1 MERRKMKYYEEKLN
15 SLEKA
20 VQEIFEEND
29 YEIKV
34 SKVCKAGGVV
44 LTGITVSKKNG
55 VSPCLYLENYMS
67 ELERCNIA
75 DVAYKIYI
83 QYMEAYNK
91 IDEDIVKIVYE
102 LHDFEQI
109 KKRLRVKVLNTE
121 YSKGYISKYAS
132 KEFLD
137 LSMLVYVEVSQ
148 NQSITISDEQC
159 KNWSKTF
166 EEILRIAMQNE
177 KYSLQNI
184 ADILNEV
191 GMVDKNDECK
201 MYVMSNNSRMYG
213 AGAIVKADLLK
224 QTAEKLEADLL
235 ILPSSIHELIII
247 PWKEAEKLDDI
258 KVMVREINDNMVST
272 DEILSYN
279 IYRYSAEEN
288 SVRIL

>member
-1 MERRKMKYYEEKLN
+1 MKHFEVKLN
-15 SLEKA
+15 SLKNA
-20 VQEIFEEND
+20 VQEIFEENG
-29 YEIKV
+29 YEIEISKV
-34 SKVCKAGGVV
+34 SKAGGII

-55 VSPCLYLENYMS
+55 VCPCLYLENYIN
-67 ELERCNIA
+67 ELKDCDVA

-83 QYMEAYNK
+83 QYMEAYSK

-102 LHDFEQI
+102 LHDFEKI
-109 KKRLRVKVLNTE
+109 KTRLQVKVLNSG

-137 LSMLVYVEVSQ
+137 LSILVYVEVSE
-148 NQSITISDEQC
+148 NQSITVSDEQC
-159 KNWSKTF
+159 KNWGKTF
-166 EEILRIAMQNE
+166 EEILGIAMQNE

-184 ADILNEV
+184 ADILSEV
-191 GMVDKNDECK
+191 GMADKNDECK
-201 MYVMSNNSRMYG
+201 MYVMSNNSRTYG

-224 QTAEKLEADLL
+224 KTAEKLEDDLL

-247 PWKEAEKLDDI
+247 PWKEAEKSDDI
-258 KVMVREINDNMVST
+258 KEMVREINDNMVST